1 MQRLSGVD
9 SAFLYLETPTMHM
22 HIVGVILLDPSSV
35 EGGYSFDGLK
45 RLISSRLHRL
55 PPFHR
60 RVRTVPFNIEHPY
73 WVEDH
78 NFDIDYH
85 VRRTTIPAPGGR
97 AELGKLVGEIAATQL
112 NRDRPLW
119 EIWVIEGLENGNVAL
134 VTKMHHAAADGM
146 ASGYLM
152 LQLLDMSPDI
162 PAFEEPEVF
171 PVEDSPTDGAIL
183 RRAVRDR
190 ISDPFRVVRQV
201 KKTGGRAIKL
211 LQHMLEKGTEN
222 FSPMLPFMAPKT
234 MFNRAISSERIVAF
248 GTAPLKDLRMVRKAY
263 GCTINDVVIASC
275 TGALRRYLMDHHD
288 LPEQALMASCPVS
301 VRTPEQSLDLGNRV
315 STLFVRMPVQIADP
329 IERLHVITADTRD
342 AKTVHKA
349 MGADML
355 TDWAQLAAPYAFTA
369 AARAYSRMK
378 LADKHKPVH
387 NLIVSNV
394 PGPPFDLYCL
404 GARVENFF
412 PLGPVLEGAGL
423 NITVVSHKGDMD
435 IGIMACP
442 LSAPNP
448 ALIADYFRDSV
459 TELCALAVAK
469 IAADAAAGDDGA

>member
-1 MQRLSGVD
+1 
-9 SAFLYLETPTMHM
+9 MHM
-22 HIVGVILLDPSSV
+22 HIVGVILLDPSTV
-35 EGGYSFDGLK
+35 DGGYSFDGLK
-45 RLISSRLHRL
+45 RLICSRLHRL

-73 WVEDH
+73 WVEDP

-97 AELGKLVGEIAATQL
+97 AELGRLVGEIAATQL
-112 NRDRPLW
+112 DRERPLW

-152 LQLLDMSPDI
+152 LQLLDMSPDM
-162 PAFEEPEVF
+162 PDFDEPEVF
-171 PVEDSPTDGAIL
+171 PIEENPTDSDIL
-183 RRAVRDR
+183 KRALQDR
-190 ISDPFRVVRQV
+190 MSDPLRVVRQV
-201 KKTGGRAIKL
+201 RKTAGRAMHL
-211 LQHMLEKGTEN
+211 LKHTLEKGTEN
-222 FSPMLPFMAPKT
+222 FSPAFPFMAPKT

-248 GTAPLKDLRMVRKAY
+248 GTAPLSEFRTVRKAF

-288 LPEQALMASCPVS
+288 LPDRALMASCPVS
-301 VRTPEQSLDLGNRV
+301 VRTPEQTVDLGNRV
-315 STLFVRMPVQIADP
+315 STLFVRMPVHIADP
-329 IERLHVITADTRD
+329 IERLNVITADTKD

-387 NLIVSNV
+387 NLVVSNV

-404 GARVENFF
+404 GARVVRFF

-423 NITVVSHKGDMD
+423 NVTVVSHKGDMD

-448 ALIADYFRDSV
+448 ALIADYFRDAV
-459 TELCALAVAK
+459 EELRVLAEEK
-469 IAADAAAGDDGA
+469 IAADALQA

>member
-45 RLISSRLHRL
+45 RLILSRLHRI

-60 RVRTVPFNIEHPY
+60 RIRMVPFNIEHPY
-73 WVEDH
+73 WVQDH
-78 NFDIDYH
+78 KFDVDNH
-85 VRRTTIPAPGGR
+85 VRRMTIPAPGGK
-97 AELGKLVGEIAATQL
+97 AELGKLVGEIASTQL
-112 NRDRPLW
+112 DRSRPLW
-119 EIWVIEGLENGNVAL
+119 EIVVVEGLEDGHVAL

-152 LQLLDMSPDI
+152 LQLLDMSSDMPD
-162 PAFEEPEVF
+162 FDEPEIF
-171 PVEDSPTDGAIL
+171 PVDDEPSDSDVLKQAL
-183 RRAVRDR
+183 RDR
-190 ISDPFRVVRQV
+190 ISDPLRVVSQV
-201 KKTGGRAIKL
+201 RKTAGRAVDLVK
-211 LQHMLEKGTEN
+211 HALEKGTDN
-222 FSPMLPFMAPKT
+222 FKPVLPFMAPRT
-234 MFNRAISSERIVAF
+234 MFNRTISGDRIVAF
-248 GTAPLKDLRMVRKAY
+248 GSAPLEDFRMVRRAF
-263 GCTINDVVIASC
+263 GCTVNDVVLTAC
-275 TGALRRYLMDHHD
+275 TGALRQYLLDHAD
-288 LPEQALMASCPVS
+288 LPEKALMATCPVS
-301 VRTPEQSLDLGNRV
+301 IRKPEEAADLGNRV
-315 STLFVRMPVQIADP
+315 STLFVRLPVHLDDPLEQLSTIAN
-329 IERLHVITADTRD
+329 DTGD

-349 MGADML
+349 MGAEML
-355 TDWAQLAAPYAFTA
+355 QDWAQLVAPYAFTA

-378 LADKHKPVH
+378 LADKHQPVH

-404 GARVENFF
+404 GARVVSFY

-442 LSAPNP
+442 LAAPNP
-448 ALIADYFRDSV
+448 NLIAGYFQQSV
-459 TELCALAVAK
+459 AELRRLAEAK
-469 IAADAAAGDDGA
+469 MESDAS

>member
-45 RLISSRLHRL
+45 RLILSRLHRI

-60 RVRTVPFNIEHPY
+60 RIRMVPFNIEHPY
-73 WVEDH
+73 WVQDH
-78 NFDIDYH
+78 KFDVDNH
-85 VRRTTIPAPGGR
+85 VRRMTIPAPGGK
-97 AELGKLVGEIAATQL
+97 AELGKLVGEIASTQL
-112 NRDRPLW
+112 DRSRPLW
-119 EIWVIEGLENGNVAL
+119 EIVVIEGLEDGHVAL

-152 LQLLDMSPDI
+152 LQLLDMSSDMPD
-162 PAFEEPEVF
+162 FDEPEFF
-171 PVEDSPTDGAIL
+171 PVDDEPSDSDVLKQAL
-183 RRAVRDR
+183 RDR
-190 ISDPFRVVRQV
+190 ISDPLRVVSQV
-201 KKTGGRAIKL
+201 RKTAGRAVDLVK
-211 LQHMLEKGTEN
+211 HALEKGTDN
-222 FSPMLPFMAPKT
+222 FKPVLPFMAPRT
-234 MFNRAISSERIVAF
+234 MFNRTISGDRIVAF
-248 GTAPLKDLRMVRKAY
+248 GSAPLEDFRMVRRAF
-263 GCTINDVVIASC
+263 GCTVNDVVLTAC
-275 TGALRRYLMDHHD
+275 TGALRQYLLDHAD
-288 LPEQALMASCPVS
+288 LPEKALMATCPVS
-301 VRTPEQSLDLGNRV
+301 IRKPEEAADLGNRV
-315 STLFVRMPVQIADP
+315 STLFVRLPVHLDDPLEQLSTIAN
-329 IERLHVITADTRD
+329 DTGD

-349 MGADML
+349 MGAEML
-355 TDWAQLAAPYAFTA
+355 QDWAQLVAPYAFTA

-378 LADKHKPVH
+378 LADKHQPVH

-404 GARVENFF
+404 GARVVSFY

-442 LSAPNP
+442 LAAPNP
-448 ALIADYFRDSV
+448 NLIAGYFQQSV
-459 TELCALAVAK
+459 AELRRLAEAK
-469 IAADAAAGDDGA
+469 MENDAS

>member
-45 RLISSRLHRL
+45 RLILSRLHRI

-60 RVRTVPFNIEHPY
+60 RIRMVPFNIEHPY
-73 WVEDH
+73 WVQDH
-78 NFDIDYH
+78 KFDVDNH
-85 VRRTTIPAPGGR
+85 VRRMTIPAPGGK
-97 AELGKLVGEIAATQL
+97 AELGKLVGEIASTQL
-112 NRDRPLW
+112 DRSRPLW
-119 EIWVIEGLENGNVAL
+119 EIVVIEGLEDGHVAL

-152 LQLLDMSPDI
+152 LQLLDMSSDMPD
-162 PAFEEPEVF
+162 FDEPEIFLVDDE
-171 PVEDSPTDGAIL
+171 PSDSDVLKQAL
-183 RRAVRDR
+183 RDR
-190 ISDPFRVVRQV
+190 ISDPLRVVSQV
-201 KKTGGRAIKL
+201 RKTAGRAVDLVK
-211 LQHMLEKGTEN
+211 HALEKGTDN
-222 FSPMLPFMAPKT
+222 FKPVLPFMAPRT
-234 MFNRAISSERIVAF
+234 MFNRTISGDRIVAF
-248 GTAPLKDLRMVRKAY
+248 GSAPLEDFRMVRRAF
-263 GCTINDVVIASC
+263 GCTVNDVVLTAC
-275 TGALRRYLMDHHD
+275 TGALRQYLLDHAD
-288 LPEQALMASCPVS
+288 LPEKALMATCPVS
-301 VRTPEQSLDLGNRV
+301 IRKPEEAADLGNRV
-315 STLFVRMPVQIADP
+315 STLFVRLPVHLDDPLEQLSTIAN
-329 IERLHVITADTRD
+329 DTGD

-349 MGADML
+349 MGAEML
-355 TDWAQLAAPYAFTA
+355 QDWAQLVAPYAFTA

-378 LADKHKPVH
+378 LADKHQPVH

-404 GARVENFF
+404 GARVVSFY

-442 LSAPNP
+442 LAAPNP
-448 ALIADYFRDSV
+448 NLIAGYFQQSV
-459 TELCALAVAK
+459 AELRRLAEAK
-469 IAADAAAGDDGA
+469 MESDAS

>member
-45 RLISSRLHRL
+45 RLILSRLHRI

-60 RVRTVPFNIEHPY
+60 RIRMVPFNIEHPY
-73 WVEDH
+73 WVQDH
-78 NFDIDYH
+78 KFDVDNH
-85 VRRTTIPAPGGR
+85 VRRMTIPAPGGK
-97 AELGKLVGEIAATQL
+97 AELGKLVGEIASTQL
-112 NRDRPLW
+112 DRSRPLW
-119 EIWVIEGLENGNVAL
+119 EIVVIEGLEDGHVAL

-152 LQLLDMSPDI
+152 LQLLDMSSDMPD
-162 PAFEEPEVF
+162 FDEPEIF
-171 PVEDSPTDGAIL
+171 PVDDEPSDADVLKQAL
-183 RRAVRDR
+183 RDR
-190 ISDPFRVVRQV
+190 ISDPLRVVSQV
-201 KKTGGRAIKL
+201 RKTAGRAVDLVK
-211 LQHMLEKGTEN
+211 HALEKGTDN
-222 FSPMLPFMAPKT
+222 FKPVLPFMAPRT
-234 MFNRAISSERIVAF
+234 MFNRTISGDRIVAF
-248 GTAPLKDLRMVRKAY
+248 GSAPLEDFRMVRRAF
-263 GCTINDVVIASC
+263 GCTVNDVVLTAC
-275 TGALRRYLMDHHD
+275 TGALRQYLLDHAD
-288 LPEQALMASCPVS
+288 LPEKALMATCPVS
-301 VRTPEQSLDLGNRV
+301 IRKPEEAADLGNRV
-315 STLFVRMPVQIADP
+315 STLFVRLPVHLDDPLEQLSTIAN
-329 IERLHVITADTRD
+329 DTGD

-349 MGADML
+349 MGAEML
-355 TDWAQLAAPYAFTA
+355 QDWAQLVAPYAFTA

-378 LADKHKPVH
+378 LADKHQPVH

-404 GARVENFF
+404 GARVVSFY

-442 LSAPNP
+442 LAAPNP
-448 ALIADYFRDSV
+448 NLIAGYFQQSV
-459 TELCALAVAK
+459 AELRRLAEAK
-469 IAADAAAGDDGA
+469 MESDAS